1 MTLRPIAATLAC
13 MVSLLWGLFVGIVI
27 GGGTS
32 LLAVHGLH
40 VPLNEPVSALWAYLF
55 AAIGGVLVG
64 LFAGKP
70 IWAKGA
76 RIEAG
81 LKAGFGALLGAG
93 LMFAL
98 RKWVGFH
105 VDLSSIGLGQ
115 GALGT
120 NAALAFPMVA
130 TVIALLFEVDNM
142 FGTDDKDTKGGKRIA
157 AGTKARVATEEPA
170 EVEAEDASD
179 KASKAKR

>member
-1 MTLRPIAATLAC
+1 
-13 MVSLLWGLFVGIVI
+13 MVGLIWGTFVGLVI

-32 LLAVHGLH
+32 LLVVKGLN
-40 VPLNEPVSALWAYLF
+40 VPLDAPFSALWAYLF
-55 AAIGGVLVG
+55 AAVNGVLVG

-81 LKAGFGALLGAG
+81 LKAAFGALLGMG

-98 RKWVGFH
+98 RRWVGMAF
-105 VDLSSIGLGQ
+105 DLSSMGLGK

-120 NAALAFPMVA
+120 SAVLSLPMVA
-130 TVIALLFEVDNM
+130 TVMALLFEVDNM
-142 FGTDDKDTKGGKRIA
+142 FGSDDNAGGAGKKRMA
-157 AGTKARVATEEPA
+157 ESTSKARVAVEEVEEPA
-170 EVEAEDASD
+170 AEDD
-179 KASKAKR
+179 KKSKAKR

>member
-1 MTLRPIAATLAC
+1 
-13 MVSLLWGLFVGIVI
+13 MVALLWGLFVGIVI

-32 LLAVHGLH
+32 LLAVLGLH
-40 VPLNEPVSALWAYLF
+40 VPLNEPLSALWAYLF
-55 AAIGGVLVG
+55 AATGGVLVG

-98 RKWVGFH
+98 RKWVGFN

-120 NAALAFPMVA
+120 NVAVAFPMVA
-130 TVIALLFEVDNM
+130 TMIALLFEVDNM
-142 FGTDDKDTKGGKRIA
+142 FGGDEKGSKTSKRIA
-157 AGTKARVATEEPA
+157 SGTKARVASDEPV
-170 EVEAEDASD
+170 EVEAEDSSD
-179 KASKAKR
+179 KPSKAKR

>member
-1 MTLRPIAATLAC
+1 
-13 MVSLLWGLFVGIVI
+13 MVALLWGILVGVVI
-27 GGGTS
+27 GRGTS

-40 VPLNEPVSALWAYLF
+40 VPLSEPLPALWAYLF
-55 AAIGGVLVG
+55 AAVDGVLVG

-81 LKAGFGALLGAG
+81 LKAVFGTLLGVG

-98 RKWVGFH
+98 RKWVGFAQ
-105 VDLSSIGLGQ
+105 DLSVLGLGK

-120 NAALAFPMVA
+120 NPALVFPLLA
-130 TVIALLFEVDNM
+130 TVMALLFEVDNM
-142 FGTDDKDTKGGKRIA
+142 FGSDDKESAAGKKRI
-157 AGTKARVATEEPA
+157 GTTTKTRVATEETSEAEPDA
-170 EVEAEDASD
+170 EVE
-179 KASKAKR
+179 KRSKSKR